1 MPRPYRCR
9 RVRGDPLF
17 TYFKPAGVPVR
28 ELEEI
33 ALQVDE
39 YEALRLADREGL
51 PQVEAA
57 KKMDVSQPTFSRL
70 LDSARGKVAEAIVS
84 GKAIRVEGGEYVLRG
99 RRQA

>member
-9 RVRGDPLF
+9 RVRWDPPF

-28 ELEEI
+28 ELEEVV
-33 ALQVDE
+33 LRVDE
-39 YEALRLADREGL
+39 YEALRLADREGM

-57 KKMDVSQPTFSRL
+57 ERMDVSQPTFSRL

-84 GKAIRVEGGEYVLRG
+84 GKAIRVEGGDYRVRG
-99 RRQA
+99 RRA